1 MVDRVCALPQA
12 PHVHDLDPLLCPR
25 SVAVVGASRTARTI
39 GHEVVANLARAGFAG
54 PVYPVNPKADA
65 IRSMRAFPSLE
76 AIPWPVDLAVLA
88 VPRDLVLPTVQD
100 AAAKGVKA
108 LVTITAGFKEVGG
121 EGIAREQ
128 AIVDVL
134 REHGMRMVGP
144 NCMGVINT
152 DPAVS
157 LNASFA
163 ARTPPT
169 GSVAFASQSGALGEA
184 ILDTAAD
191 LGLGLST
198 FVSLGNKA
206 DVSSND
212 LLDWWAQDPRTK
224 LVLLYLE
231 SFGNPRKF
239 ATLARRL
246 TREHGKPILAVK
258 SGRSHRG
265 AEAASSHTGAL
276 AGTDSAVSSLLQ
288 QCGVIRAN
296 TVHELFTLAQGFASQ
311 PLPTGRR
318 LAVLT
323 NAGGPGILATDAAEH
338 VGLELAELQPATQKA
353 MAAVLPAEASLRN
366 PVDMIASATPEQFAA
381 CSAALLADPGVD
393 ALLPIFVS
401 PATMDAERVATALAA
416 GVEDGRT
423 RGGAGKPVLAC
434 FMGRNKGDEG
444 RAILRGAGI
453 PVYDFP
459 ESATRAL
466 SAMAWF
472 AEFRAEPAGTTPPLK
487 PAPNRKAAAKVL
499 KGKEGWL
506 RFPDAMALME
516 AYGVPVA
523 PWATVADPD
532 AARAFA
538 DTHGY
543 PIVVKIDSD
552 TIIHRSEKGGVAV
565 DLRSGREIQGAFW
578 ELERNVGDEPGD
590 HRLVAQTMVQGGTEC
605 LIGATTDPVVG
616 HILAFGVGGV
626 FVELMRDVVFGLHP
640 LTDKDA
646 ASMVR
651 GIKAF
656 PLLDGARGR
665 KKVDL
670 AQLEDVLL
678 RISALLTDFPE
689 VAELDLNPFF
699 AHPDTGRAAAADVRV
714 RIAR

>member
-1 MVDRVCALPQA
+1 M
-12 PHVHDLDPLLCPR
+12 HDLDPLLKPR

-39 GHEVVANLARAGFAG
+39 GHEVVANLVRAGFSG
-54 PVYPVNPKADA
+54 PVYPVNPKADS
-65 IRSMRAFPSLE
+65 IRSMRAFPSLS
-76 AIPWPVDLAVLA
+76 AIPWPVDLVVLA
-88 VPRDLVLPTVQD
+88 VPRDLVLPAVKD

-134 REHGMRMVGP
+134 RANGMRMVGP

-163 ARTPPT
+163 ARTPPA

-191 LGLGLST
+191 LGLGLSS

-212 LLDWWAQDPRTK
+212 LLDWWAADPRTK

-231 SFGNPRKF
+231 SFGNPRRF
-239 ATLARRL
+239 AQLARRL
-246 TREHGKPILAVK
+246 TRTHGKPILAVK
-258 SGRSHRG
+258 SGRSRRG

-276 AGTDSAVSSLLQ
+276 AGTDAAVSSLLR

-323 NAGGPGILATDAAEH
+323 NAGGPGILATDAAAH
-338 VGLELAELQPATQKA
+338 VGLELAELLPATQAA
-353 MAAVLPAEASLRN
+353 MAKVLPPEASLRN
-366 PVDMIASATPEQFAA
+366 PVDMIASASPEQFAA

-416 GVEDGRT
+416 GIEDGRA

-459 ESATRAL
+459 ESATSAL
-466 SAMAWF
+466 AAMAWF
-472 AEFRAEPAGTTPPLK
+472 AEFRAEPTGS
-487 PAPNRKAAAKVL
+487 APKLNVDTARAAAAL

-506 RFPDAMALME
+506 RWPDAMEVME
-516 AYGVPVA
+516 AYGIPVA
-523 PWATVADPD
+523 PWAMVSDPD

-543 PIVVKIDSD
+543 PIVVKLDSD
-552 TIIHRSEKGGVAV
+552 TILHRSDAGGVAV
-565 DLRSGREIQGAFW
+565 DLRSEREIQGAFW
-578 ELERNVGDEPGD
+578 ELERNVAGTPGD
-590 HRLVAQTMVQGGTEC
+590 HRLIAQTMVQGGTEC

-616 HILAFGVGGV
+616 HILAFGLGGV
-626 FVELMRDVVFGLHP
+626 FVELMRDVVFRLHP
-640 LTDKDA
+640 LTDRDA
-646 ASMVR
+646 ESMVR
-651 GIKAF
+651 SIKAF

-665 KKVDL
+665 KPVDRK
-670 AQLEDVLL
+670 QLEDVLL
-678 RISALLTDFPE
+678 RVSALLSDFPQI
-689 VAELDLNPFF
+689 AELDLNPFF
-699 AHPDTGRAAAADVRV
+699 AHPETGRAAAADVRLRV
-714 RIAR
+714 APSR